1 MTVTDPRLLRKAVDD
16 MRDAL
21 RDLCDP
27 QRRSYI
33 REDGTLTRHEGDSLL
48 RQLRDEV
55 AGSGGRAG
63 GPRRSAPIPIAVDA
77 LDLWNAVTNGALVLA
92 AQAGAHIDGPD
103 PEHVLRATTA
113 TAAAGTDLEVVHG
126 VRLAL
131 LGWVKGIHA
140 LLEPE
145 KRVALWGQACPVE
158 VCGSREV
165 WRLDERDGETKR
177 TAALEVSFEEV
188 WDDSTRQ
195 HELVAREC
203 RCLGCGEEWP
213 RGKLLFLAKLL
224 GRDFTGVDL
233 SGFGIDT
240 EEGNPAA

>member
-1 MTVTDPRLLRKAVDD
+1 MTVVDPRILHKAVDD
-16 MRDAL
+16 MRHAL
-21 RDLCDP
+21 KDLVDE

-33 REDGTLTRHEGDSLL
+33 RADNTVTRHVGDSLL
-48 RQLRDEV
+48 QQLRDEV
-55 AGSGGRAG
+55 SGSGGRPG

-77 LDLWNAVTNGALVLA
+77 LDLWNLICSGGLVLA
-92 AQAGAHIDGPD
+92 AQTGAHIDGPD
-103 PEHVLRATTA
+103 PEHVLRAA
-113 TAAAGTDLEVVHG
+113 AAAAAGSTDLDAIHG

-131 LGWVKGIHA
+131 NGWVKDIHA

-158 VCGSREV
+158 VCGAREV

-188 WDDSTRQ
+188 WNDTIRQ

-203 RCLGCGEEWP
+203 RCLSCGEEWP

-233 SGFGIDT
+233 SVFGIDT
-240 EEGNPAA
+240 EGEPAA